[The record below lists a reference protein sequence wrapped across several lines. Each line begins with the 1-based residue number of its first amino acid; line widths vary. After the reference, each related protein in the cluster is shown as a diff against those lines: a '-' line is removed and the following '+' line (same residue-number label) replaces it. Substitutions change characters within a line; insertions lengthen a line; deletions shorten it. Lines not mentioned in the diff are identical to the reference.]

1 MKIAMEMEM
10 EVEMEIEIEIGIEI
24 EIEIMI
30 KKGREIELNREC
42 PAKRP
47 QRDTAQELSNQ
58 GQEVVQVIEGDDAAA
73 INVQQGSRWR
83 RLVSSGERNGPID
96 SD

>member
-1 MKIAMEMEM
+1 MKIEMEMEM

-30 KKGREIELNREC
+30 KKDREIELNREC

-47 QRDTAQELSNQ
+47 QRDTAQEVSNR
-58 GQEVVQVIEGDDAAA
+58 GEEVVQVIEGDDAAA
-73 INVQQGSRWR
+73 INVQQGSRWW
-83 RLVSSGERNGPID
+83 RLLSSGERNGPID